1 MKRITALVFP
11 ALLAGL
17 VTAWLDLAPIEA
29 ADHRCLRVAVL
40 TIEPHGQTT
49 EDGQPG
55 MGGWFPLICRH
66 GAKFAQTRQPVDV
79 DINGNALASRDDF
92 TKICGLHAELADKV
106 SQWISNDVRLTH
118 DAPTH
123 DEDRLCLAL
132 HPVGIYCG
140 VRANMADVLS
150 FRAMKGEIPI
160 AVNEDFCPD
169 RR

>member
-1 MKRITALVFP
+1 MLRMTALVFP
-11 ALLAGL
+11 TLLAGL
-17 VTAWLDLAPIEA
+17 VMVPLSLAPTEA

-40 TIEPHGQTT
+40 TIEPHGQAT

-66 GAKFAQTRQPVDV
+66 DAKFAQTGRPVDV

-92 TKICGLHAELADKV
+92 TEICGPNAKLADKV

-123 DEDRLCLAL
+123 DEDRVCLAL

-140 VRANMADVLS
+140 ARANMAEVMS

-169 RR
+169 R